1 MKHHLFLYGLLPL
14 LFSCKQTEAPI
25 KMETLQK
32 AQMTHLETLTLVTH
46 NAFDLSNFAD
56 GMNYTQDT
64 DTQINIP
71 KMQRGGLD
79 VVWFAVSA
87 DHGATD
93 DSGNKKSTEHTQ
105 AQFDAIHRLAAVYAR
120 NKIGLATSVEAVDQI
135 RKTGRK
141 VAMIGVENGYALG
154 IDTANVK
161 EFYDQGARYLSFANA
176 GYSQLEDLNTGE
188 VDRTAFNTGL
198 SSLDKLVIEKMNY
211 YGMMVDI
218 SNSSKATS
226 RQAIL
231 HSKAPVIASHASV
244 KALCDHPLN
253 LDDEQLEWIKTSGGV
268 IQTVAS
274 PLHLNKEKHLANQEA
289 REKVLTKNAAAM
301 EMKLL
306 SRKERQALTGEQ
318 KIIYDAQYKALLN
331 RAAEDLKIVNS
342 KFPPVAV
349 SDFVDHID
357 YIKNKIGID
366 HVGISADFDGGGGI
380 EGWSDAS
387 ESFNITLE
395 LVRRGYSKE
404 AIGKIWSGNL
414 LRVLE
419 SVENTAAELQNK

>member
-1 MKHHLFLYGLLPL
+1 MKHHLFLFGLLSL
-14 LFSCKQTEAPI
+14 VLACNQTEAPI
-25 KMETLQK
+25 KIETLQK

-79 VVWFAVSA
+79 VVWFVVSA

-93 DSGNKKSTEHTQ
+93 DSGDKKSTEHTQ
-105 AQFDAIHRLAAVYAR
+105 AQFDAIHRLAETYAR

-161 EFYDQGARYLSFANA
+161 KFYDQGARYLSLAHN
-176 GYSQLEDLNTGE
+176 GDNQLIDSEIGDE
-188 VDRTAFNTGL
+188 DRTALNTSL
-198 SSLDKLVIEKMNY
+198 SSLDKLVIENMNY

-218 SNSSKATS
+218 SNSSKAIS

-231 HSKAPVIASHASV
+231 HSKAPVIASHAAV
-244 KALCDHPLN
+244 RALCDHSGN
-253 LDDEQLEWIKTSGGV
+253 LDDKQLEWIKTNGGV

-274 PLHLNKEKHLANQEA
+274 PIYLNKEKHLANQEA

-301 EMKLL
+301 DVKLL
-306 SRKERQALTGEQ
+306 SEKERQALTGEQ

>member
-14 LFSCKQTEAPI
+14 LLSCKETEVPI
-25 KMETLQK
+25 KVETLQK
-32 AQMTHLETLTLVTH
+32 AQRTHLETMTSVTH
-46 NAFDLSNFAD
+46 NAIALSNFTD
-56 GMNYTQDT
+56 GINYTQDI

-79 VVWFAVSA
+79 VAWFVVSIGK
-87 DHGATD
+87 GATNE
-93 DSGNKKSTEHTQ
+93 SGDKKVAENTQ
-105 AQFDAIHRLAAVYAR
+105 AQFDAIHRLAETYAR
-120 NKIGLATSVEAVDQI
+120 NKIGLATTVEEIDQI

-161 EFYDQGARYLSFANA
+161 EFYDRGARYLSLVHN
-176 GYSQLEDLNTGE
+176 GDNQLTDSKIGDE
-188 VDRTAFNTGL
+188 DRTAFNIGL
-198 SSLDKLVIEKMNY
+198 RPLDKLMIEKMNY

-218 SNSSKATS
+218 SNSSKEAS

-244 KALCDHPLN
+244 KALCEHPLN
-253 LDDEQLEWIKTSGGV
+253 LDDEQLEWIKTNGGV
-268 IQTVAS
+268 VQTVAFS
-274 PLHLNKEKHLANQEA
+274 IYLNKEKHLANQEA
-289 REKVLTKNAAAM
+289 REKVLAKKAAAM
-301 EMKLL
+301 GIKLL
-306 SRKERQALTGEQ
+306 SIKERQALAAEQ
-318 KIIYDAQYKALLN
+318 KTTYDAQYKALLS
-331 RAAEDLKIVNS
+331 RAADDLKIVNS

-349 SDFVDHID
+349 ADFVDHID

-366 HVGISADFDGGGGI
+366 HVGISSGFDGGGGI

-387 ESFNITLE
+387 ESFNVTLE

-419 SVENTAAELQNK
+419 SVENKAAELQNK